1 MPTPIE
7 IEIEG
12 KTYKGSYETDG
23 HLLTTR
29 YRMQAMTDEVRS
41 TKASSKMLNDVKCV
55 LEHVTGEPTAASAM
69 SSPASSPPSKLLSTP
84 SISHYPSVWL

>member
-41 TKASSKMLNDVKCV
+41 TAFILPWYRAD
-55 LEHVTGEPTAASAM
+55 G
-69 SSPASSPPSKLLSTP
+69 
-84 SISHYPSVWL
+84 I